1 MSVVTALR
9 RPAKAGD
16 VPPLSAERAALAAA
30 IANLAELRTKQAATG
45 MAIGTAQPLVWAAVN
60 ALDAAPELVERAKA
74 NAAIFLR
81 EQAQGLSPVPPQT
94 IREARNLV
102 ADAEDALE
110 AARAAVTALEAE
122 RDSLNG
128 RVPMAEDAVRRAAR
142 AVLHAEAEGRA
153 CALAAE
159 LAAMQRAMDALGDTV
174 EWLASAGALTV
185 VERPGGSYGR
195 PEDETIRMTLN
206 RLHSPPDSWHGLA
219 RSQPSPAAEWAAAF
233 AALQVDAT
241 APLPLVPAP

>member
-16 VPPLSAERAALAAA
+16 VPSLSAERAVLAAA
-30 IANLAELRTKQAATG
+30 ITNLAELRAKQDATES
-45 MAIGTAQPLVWAAVN
+45 AIGTAQPLVWEAFN

-74 NAAIFLR
+74 NAATFLQ
-81 EQAQGLSPVPPQT
+81 EQARGLSPVPPQT

-110 AARAAVTALEAE
+110 AARAAVTALETE
-122 RDSLNG
+122 RDSLKA

-174 EWLASAGALTV
+174 EWLAGAGAFSV
-185 VERPGGSYGR
+185 VERVGGSYGR
-195 PEDETIRMTLN
+195 PEDDAIRLALD
-206 RLHSPPDSWHGLA
+206 RLHSPPNSWRGLA
-219 RSQPSPAAEWAAAF
+219 RTQPCPAAEWAAAF
-233 AALQVDAT
+233 AALQLDAT